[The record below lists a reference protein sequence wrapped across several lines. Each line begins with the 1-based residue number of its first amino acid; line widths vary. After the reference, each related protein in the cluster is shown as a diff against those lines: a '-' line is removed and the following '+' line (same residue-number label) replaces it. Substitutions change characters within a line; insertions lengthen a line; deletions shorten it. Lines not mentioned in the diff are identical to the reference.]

1 MSYNSEVNSVPETYP
16 PWQACWNEQY
26 QCYYFW
32 NTETNE
38 TTYDHPSSRQS
49 YSTQTNQGYNLPL
62 TNIDALFD
70 KIDNIKEE
78 LDKEKPLIIE
88 KLKLTANNSEKSS
101 TIDSENV
108 NTPETN
114 NDNEEQEAVKAKNSE
129 LEEESAEQSE
139 AQSNYP
145 TSNQTHHEEQE
156 FDSAYY
162 DLYRQEGIAA
172 PSSGSYYPSNNGAGE
187 HSIVGAFNTK
197 TGKFQTESSLN
208 PENVSV
214 HSKAARM
221 CDAFFDYQSYQDQR
235 NYELDEGRMQQYFNP
250 GHVPARK
257 VPKLTKSQI
266 KKLAK
271 AKKEKKEMNKK
282 KWLLE

>member
-49 YSTQTNQGYNLPL
+49 YSTQTSQGYNLPL

-88 KLKLTANNSEKSS
+88 KLN
-101 TIDSENV
+101 
-108 NTPETN
+108 
-114 NDNEEQEAVKAKNSE
+114 E
-129 LEEESAEQSE
+129 LEEESGEQSQ

-145 TSNQTHHEEQE
+145 TSNQTYPEEQE

-162 DLYRQEGIAA
+162 DLYRQEGVAV
-172 PSSGSYYPSNNGAGE
+172 PNSGSYYPSNSGAGE

-221 CDAFFDYQSYQDQR
+221 CDAFFDYQSYQEQR